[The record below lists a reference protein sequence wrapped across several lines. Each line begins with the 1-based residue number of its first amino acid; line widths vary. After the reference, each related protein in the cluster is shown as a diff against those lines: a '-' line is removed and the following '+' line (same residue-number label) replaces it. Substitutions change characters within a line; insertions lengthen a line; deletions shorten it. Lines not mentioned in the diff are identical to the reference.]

1 MKYHRHRERLCT
13 RRVMASE
20 QTARLAEKDRERDKL
35 VTAIFE
41 EIRQAAR
48 SPIAARAESGRK
60 LRLVTDTYK
69 GLQWE
74 TVAEETGKETGNSGK
89 ASDTA
94 KHAALLAPG
103 ISALEQFLHLP
114 SGSLTFTGKTEGS
127 GEKRH
132 YELAVAGKTAPDGT
146 LRIIWVGL
154 NKNGSLCTCEKTALT
169 SAVPVTDTGSNV

>member
-1 MKYHRHRERLCT
+1 MLRFVIIPRFIGK
-13 RRVMASE
+13 SE
-20 QTARLAEKDRERDKL
+20 ISRWSGLP
-35 VTAIFE
+35 V
-41 EIRQAAR
+41 
-48 SPIAARAESGRK
+48 AARAESGQK

-74 TVAEETGKETGNSGK
+74 TVAEEMGKETGNGGK

-103 ISALEQFLHLP
+103 IPTLEQFLHLL
-114 SGSLTFTGKTEGS
+114 SGSLTFMGKTEGS

-154 NKNGSLCTCEKTALT
+154 NKNGSLYTYEKTALT
-169 SAVPVTDTGSNV
+169 SAVSVANTGSDV